1 MLDKFRNNLVAGT
14 EKDSSIDVIEDNNS
28 SSGNENDPDTIDK
41 IKDEENSNFIYSNN
55 SSLKIKSKEELPKL
69 RI

>member
-1 MLDKFRNNLVAGT
+1 MLDKFRNNLVAGA

-28 SSGNENDPDTIDK
+28 SSRNENNPDTLDK
-41 IKDEENSNFIYSNN
+41 IKDEENSKFIYSNN
-55 SSLKIKSKEELPKL
+55 LSVNSKNKEELPKL

>member
-28 SSGNENDPDTIDK
+28 SSRNENNPDTLDK
-41 IKDEENSNFIYSNN
+41 IKDEENSKFIYSNN
-55 SSLKIKSKEELPKL
+55 LSVKSKNKEELPKL